1 MASPDIQLLFGVLGG
16 GSLSGESGSQIKS
29 ELSQIV
35 SGLNQNPLKVRI
47 GLETKETQKL
57 WSEQLRSKLKSL
69 NDNGNFTVKVSK
81 IDCSAAIADFK
92 RQLSAVVNSVSLE
105 SGMSITLDSKDIG
118 NIASSAKGVENAAK
132 GAKKEFSELNAI
144 IKEIN
149 LTNNKIGSAYAS
161 ASAKLV
167 NPEDVSQ
174 AEELRSK
181 YLELEQA
188 TDALRAKRG
197 SASQEDIDNIYRL
210 QTEMRN
216 LISVTKERKTASEA
230 AAKSEKETNKEQMAT
245 VQEVISAYER
255 LNKYLT
261 MNPRA
266 AETSQGKQLA
276 YIRDQMKGAIDAVGS
291 LGDNVSTMDKG
302 TFRKMSADAKE
313 LQLNLKSTGKEGKTL
328 ADIISGAYEKFG
340 GWMLITRSMMAAIQS
355 VKQMV
360 TSVREIDTAMTE
372 LKKVTSETD
381 AVYTQFLTNAA
392 TRATQLGSSISDVV
406 TASADFARLGYGI
419 EDASML
425 ADAAIMYKNV
435 GDGIEN
441 ISVAS
446 ESIISTMKA
455 FGIEASDAMLI
466 VDKFNETGNNF
477 AISSKGVGDA
487 LVRSAAALSA
497 AGNGL
502 DESIALITAA
512 NNVVQD
518 PDKVGNALKTV
529 SMYLRAA
536 KTEAEEAGESTDG
549 MAVSVSKLRD
559 EILALTNGKVDI
571 QLDENTFKSTTQ
583 ILRELSGVW
592 NELTDITQAN
602 ILEKIGGKRN
612 SNVVVSLLDNFD
624 TVEDVLASSANA
636 AGSALAENEK
646 YLESIEGKISQ
657 FQAAF
662 ENLSTI
668 TINSD
673 SVKNIVD
680 LGTGAINVLLGI
692 IEKFGGVA
700 TASGLVAAALSTQN
714 IGWVK
719 VTKTSDAAG
728 KTITG
733 LTTIFGQTGNIIKN
747 DKRLLDEYNSKV
759 DALAEGFN
767 DTKGK
772 TAIWNDTIAKGS
784 SALKNSIKVTDT
796 AKVSSEQYGAA
807 LTQTTAKTVA
817 MNIASKAAAVGLRL
831 VATAANM
838 LLSMAIGAAI
848 SLVVNALSDLI
859 NKSKEAREAARES
872 AEEYKSNIATL
883 DEYRQKIAELKQS
896 LKNGNL
902 SEEEAYNV
910 RKELLSIQDE
920 IVAAY
925 GEEAGAIDLVRMSAE
940 DASNAIDGISKSF
953 ANSNLTQNASAIKEA
968 VSKMEEVKSYRLNL
982 GLSNDDRFSG
992 EIERIISK
1000 YQNASIL
1007 KYGPKGYQGEAPWI
1021 DIVVEADA
1029 RQAEETIVGLA
1040 ADFRELGKEW
1050 NDTLGTDISFSA
1062 EFENQLSEIESV
1074 IDEYGEIYDQQ
1085 IIWKIAV
1092 EPDYS
1097 SIMNSIKDAKSQLT
1111 DAIASG
1117 DDEAAKAA
1125 YGLISTIRDNIASQD
1140 FSNDPGIESYLT
1152 NLLNEIEDISP
1163 GLKIKVDLETDL
1175 KSDSTLRDRINNLLK
1190 PLLEDDGTLDVH
1202 KVLNVGIDY
1211 EHGADLPF
1219 GPQPS
1224 PLQRVYTEDQQ
1235 AYRGLI
1241 DMASQ
1246 YGVSVEQLV
1255 GALEELGIV
1264 QTTTLEEGTSE
1275 AVEFSSVFSEEL
1287 SKSVD
1292 GVQTNIKTL
1301 GDALAKLGEGT
1312 LEATDVIDLIQ
1323 QFPELAEYVD
1333 LTAEGFGNL
1342 DDGLRKVIA
1351 DSPTELIETLQGLK
1365 ETNNLTEEA
1374 ANQIDVL
1381 CDAIESMPDA
1391 AIKDISGEFGLVAEA
1406 INNAN
1411 KALSDLDKALA
1422 ADDYDAGYDARVK
1435 HLESFK
1441 ETIDSG
1447 EFGSKAFSAY
1457 KDYYGLVGL
1466 SSDEV
1471 REWVAQNE
1479 KYLTEGQE
1487 GIARF
1492 LDTVSELG
1500 SAGGALDGIA
1510 SYEDGVF
1517 SYDITKLG
1525 EFADALGWS
1534 EEMLQDFINKYRMY
1548 SEDFLTRDVQDNLA
1562 EFTQT
1567 GLIFEVDESSFA
1579 SMSKLQEYTHL
1590 SKEEVTELIDEINKL
1605 KSENGEAGIKLIDDS
1620 ALKEWEGWQQGEL
1633 FSGEQLTSLKEATTM
1648 LGLTM
1653 DEIRELQNSSGAF
1666 DDVMAPLLE
1675 GIGWTSEEID
1685 NLRTKMYGA
1694 PWTIKAIV
1702 EGVESDSLTQIV
1714 DNLESLDIP
1723 IELNADGALVITQD
1737 LLDRLSSAG
1746 ATAQEVESIVTGLAN
1761 RDDVVIKA
1769 GLKIDGESVD
1779 EAIKKKTSDSNN
1791 VEVSV
1796 KMNVDDEDIIATVTT
1811 TVEEVEK
1818 ILGDGWETQLD
1829 CDSKQAENNIST
1841 VGKLLKGLPK
1851 NTTVSV
1857 HGRTSAVTNELQSVL
1872 SYLQRIENNKNK
1884 TVTITYRTVGV
1895 PSSSR
1900 VAHNATGTPHAKA
1913 GLSLLGDEY
1922 SPSGKPKPELVVAG
1936 EYAYLAGKDG
1946 PTLGYLNEGDIVY
1959 SYKDTK
1965 RILGNAI
1972 PAFAGGTN
1980 SLGSGYKPY
1989 SPGSG
1994 TTNSGSS
2001 STPSSNSG
2009 KSSLKVKATLDDSDL
2024 EEKLKDTLDKL
2035 KKEIDDIIGNF
2046 EHSIFL
2052 MEKKGA
2058 KSSDI
2063 IAVYRKMQEAVHAQA
2078 EKYRALGLKDNS
2090 DYIQALQKQWWE
2102 YQDSIQEVIIADYE
2116 KSVSERENAITLTE
2130 NWLENAIGEHNPG
2143 KVEKYANDIVAYYK
2157 TMQDIIHQQAE
2168 YYRSKGYDDTS
2179 DEVSRLSDLW
2189 WEYANNIKEVKQR
2202 VVDNLLDMVTEASA
2216 AVDEI
2221 QNVFDTLQAA
2231 ADEYEKNG
2239 GFISVDSFQKLVELG
2254 PEYMQYLRDE
2264 NGLLVINAENINKVI
2279 AAKTQQLAVQSAMNY
2294 VERLRLA
2301 MENDSIEDLN
2311 QLLFATTDATNATW
2325 GLVYANLALLGLDKD
2340 QYEAALHNINAY
2352 RSMADNACE
2361 SIGKVTGAAE
2371 DANKKMKSGVDDI
2384 LKYVMDMLKHRI
2396 QEQINA
2402 LEEMKDNY
2410 SDIIKLRKEA
2420 LRAAKEEAEYQDGVA
2435 DKVKQIA
2442 KLQERINALSLDD
2455 SREAQAEKIKLQEEL
2470 VGVQKELG
2478 DTQGDH
2484 ALETQEK
2491 VLDEMEDSYHAEK
2504 DKEIQ
2509 ILEESIS
2516 SYQKLYDMAIQY
2528 IETHWDTL
2536 YQELIQWNTQY
2547 GSVLNSEVT
2556 SAWENALL
2564 AAQKY
2569 GSYVNALKNLTS
2581 DSLTSGGGGGS
2592 DGSGSGSGGGDDK
2605 PNTIVGEPNYDNTST
2620 EEEQIHA
2627 IIARMYA
2634 NGQAW
2639 GTASK
2644 QKKIELHQENVD
2656 LAKLLKPLGITA
2668 VTDGATWFID
2678 KIGGPLLFDVYKK
2691 YRYLQGNKYHS
2702 GGIVGDTPSL
2712 KQNEVLA
2719 LLEKGEIVLNKQ
2731 KEQGLYRLIDFTSAV
2746 SEKLKNAMSNS
2757 INSNM
2762 LGLVQNNI
2770 SELRSKLPNT
2780 TIRNQSEAVRFG
2792 DVYIYGANEQTVEKH
2807 REINRQF
2814 ANKVLNQLR
2823 ISKR

>member
-360 TSVREIDTAMTE
+360 SSVREIDTAMTE

-381 AVYTQFLTNAA
+381 AVYSQFLTNAA

-487 LVRSAAALSA
+487 LVRSAAALAA
-497 AGNGL
+497 AGNDL

-583 ILRELSGVW
+583 ILRELSDVW

-612 SNVVVSLLDNFD
+612 SNVVVSLLENFD

-662 ENLSTI
+662 EKLSTI

-680 LGTGAINVLLGI
+680 LGTGAINVLSGI

-719 VTKTSDAAG
+719 VTKTTDTAG

-733 LTTIFGQTGNIIKN
+733 LTTIFGQTSNIIKN

-784 SALKNSIKVTDT
+784 SALKNSIKITDT

-838 LLSMAIGAAI
+838 LLSMAISAAI

-883 DEYRQKIAELKQS
+883 DEYRQKITELKQS
-896 LKNGNL
+896 LKDGNL

-940 DASNAIDGISKSF
+940 EASNAIDGISESLAKT
-953 ANSNLTQNASAIKEA
+953 NLSENASAIKEA
-968 VSKMEEVKSYRLNL
+968 VSKMESENSYGLNL
-982 GLSNDDRFSG
+982 GLANGLYEYENELRKIV
-992 EIERIISK
+992 EK
-1000 YQNASIL
+1000 YNGASL
-1007 KYGPKGYQGEAPWI
+1007 VRTPRTYGGYTYDEYN
-1021 DIVVEADA
+1021 IVVKADA
-1029 RQAEETIVGLA
+1029 RQAKDTLVSLSS
-1040 ADFRELGKEW
+1040 DFRDFAKRYDGLQF
-1050 NDTLGTDISFSA
+1050 DVSFSK
-1062 EFENQLSEIESV
+1062 EFEAAIAKVDNI
-1074 IDEYGEIYDQQ
+1074 IDEYSDIYDQQ

-1111 DAIASG
+1111 EALASG

-1125 YGLISTIRDNIASQD
+1125 YDFIDKIYATISSTD
-1140 FSNDPGIESYLT
+1140 FSNDPGVQEYLQ
-1152 NLLNEIEDISP
+1152 NLLSEIEGISP
-1163 GLKIKVDLETDL
+1163 EVKVKIDLETDL
-1175 KSDSTLRDRINNLLK
+1175 ANDSNLRDKIDNLLK
-1190 PLLEDDGTLDVH
+1190 PFLSDDGSIDVH
-1202 KVLNVGIDY
+1202 RILNVGIDY
-1211 EHGADLPF
+1211 EHNVGEAY
-1219 GPQPS
+1219 GPQLP
-1224 PLQRVYTEDQQ
+1224 PWLKGYPEEEG
-1235 AYRGLI
+1235 AYRGLTE
-1241 DMASQ
+1241 MASQ
-1246 YGVSVEQLV
+1246 YGVSVEQLI
-1255 GALEELGIV
+1255 GALDELGVV
-1264 QTTTLEEGTSE
+1264 QTTTLEDGTE
-1275 AVEFSSVFSEEL
+1275 AAVEFASVFSEEL

-1292 GVQTNIKTL
+1292 GVQANIKTL
-1301 GDALAKLGEGT
+1301 GDAMSKLSDGT
-1312 LEATDVIDLIQ
+1312 LEANDVIDLIQ

-1381 CDAIESMPDA
+1381 CDALESMPDA

-1422 ADDYDAGYDARVK
+1422 GDDYDAGYDARVK
-1435 HLESFK
+1435 HLETFK
-1441 ETIDSG
+1441 ETIENG
-1447 EFGSKAFSAY
+1447 EYGSKAYSAY

-1471 REWVAQNE
+1471 RNWVAQNE

-1492 LDTVSELG
+1492 LDTVAELG
-1500 SAGGALDGIA
+1500 SSGGALDGIA

-1517 SYDITKLG
+1517 SYDITRLS

-1548 SEDFLTRDVQDNLA
+1548 SEDFLTRTAEDNLA

-1567 GLIFEVDESSFA
+1567 GLIFDVDESSFA

-1590 SKEEVTELIDEINKL
+1590 SKEEVTALIDEINKL
-1605 KSENGEAGIKLIDDS
+1605 KSENGGDGIKLIDDS
-1620 ALKEWEGWQQGEL
+1620 ALRSWEGWNDGEF
-1633 FSGEQLTSLKEATTM
+1633 FSGYQLAALRDAAQL

-1653 DEIRELQNSSGAF
+1653 DDMRELRNSSDAF
-1666 DDVMAPLLE
+1666 DDIMSPLLE

-1685 NLRTKMYGA
+1685 NLRAKIYGK
-1694 PWTIKAIV
+1694 PWAIKAIV
-1702 EGVESDSLTQIV
+1702 EGVESDSLS
-1714 DNLESLDIP
+1714 DLLANLESLEIP
-1723 IELNADGALVITQD
+1723 IDVNADGALVVTQD
-1737 LLDRLSSAG
+1737 LIDRLSDAG
-1746 ATAQEVESIVTGLAN
+1746 ASAQEIEGIITGLAN

-1769 GLKIDGESVD
+1769 GLEIDGESVD
-1779 EAIKKKTSDSNN
+1779 EAIKKKTSKSNSD

-1796 KMNVDDEDIIATVTT
+1796 KMNVDDEDVIATVTT

-1818 ILGDGWETQLD
+1818 ILGDGWETTLD
-1829 CDSKQAENNIST
+1829 CDSEQAEGNIST
-1841 VGKLLKGLPK
+1841 VQKLLKGLPK

-1857 HGRTSAVTNELQSVL
+1857 HGRTSAVTSELQSVL

-1884 TVTITYRTVGV
+1884 TVTITYKTVGS
-1895 PSSSR
+1895 PSSRR
-1900 VAHNATGTPHAKA
+1900 VAQNATGTPHAKA

-1922 SPSGKPKPELVVAG
+1922 SPSGKPKPELVVSG
-1936 EYAYLAGKDG
+1936 DYAYLAGKEG

-1959 SYKDTK
+1959 SYQDTK

-1980 SLGSGYKPY
+1980 SLGSGYSPY
-1989 SPGSG
+1989 IPGAG
-1994 TTNSGSS
+1994 ATNNGSS
-2001 STPSSNSG
+2001 SSQSNSG
-2009 KSSLKVKATLDDSDL
+2009 KSSLKVTATLDNTDL

-2046 EHSIFL
+2046 EHSIFI

-2063 IAVYRKMQEAVHAQA
+2063 IAVYRKMQEAVHTQA

-2130 NWLENAIGEHNPG
+2130 NWLENAVGEHNPG

-2157 TMQDIIHQQAE
+2157 TMQDTIHQQAE
-2168 YYRSKGYDDTS
+2168 YYRSKGYADTS
-2179 DEVSRLSDLW
+2179 DEVSKLSDLW
-2189 WEYANNIKEVKQR
+2189 WEYAKSINEVKQR
-2202 VVDNLLDMVTEASA
+2202 VVDNLIDMVTEASD

-2221 QNVFDTLQAA
+2221 QSVFDALQSA
-2231 ADEYEKNG
+2231 ADEYAKNG

-2301 MENDSIEDLN
+2301 MESDSIEDLN

-2340 QYEAALHNINAY
+2340 QYQAALHNINAY
-2352 RSMADNACE
+2352 RSLADSACE
-2361 SIGKVTGAAE
+2361 SIGKVTNAAE
-2371 DANKKMKSGVDDI
+2371 DEQKKMKSGVDDI
-2384 LKYVMDMLKHRI
+2384 LKYVMDMLKHRV
-2396 QEQINA
+2396 QEQIDA

-2410 SDIIKLRKEA
+2410 SDIIRLRKEA
-2420 LRAAKEEAEYQDGVA
+2420 LRAAKEEAEYQDNVA
-2435 DKVKQIA
+2435 DKVKKIA

-2470 VGVQKELG
+2470 AGVQKELG

-2484 ALETQEK
+2484 ALETQEN
-2491 VLDEMEDSYHAEK
+2491 VLDEMEESYHAEK
-2504 DKEIQ
+2504 DREIK

-2536 YQELIQWNTQY
+2536 YQELISWNTQY
-2547 GSVLNSEVT
+2547 GSVLNSEIT
-2556 SAWENALL
+2556 TAWENALL

-2569 GSYVNALKNLTS
+2569 GSYVNALKNLPSDTS
-2581 DSLTSGGGGGS
+2581 SSSTSTSGG
-2592 DGSGSGSGGGDDK
+2592 SGNGNT
-2605 PNTIVGEPNYDNTST
+2605 PNTIVGKTDYDTNST
-2620 EEEQIHA
+2620 DEEQIHA
-2627 IIARMYA
+2627 IISRMYA
-2634 NGQAW
+2634 NSQAW
-2639 GTASK
+2639 INMSK
-2644 QKKIELHQENVD
+2644 EQRKKKHEENKELAAMLQQF
-2656 LAKLLKPLGITA
+2656 GIKA
-2668 VTDGATWFID
+2668 VTDGASWFID
-2678 KIGGPLLFDVYKK
+2678 KIGGTLLYDKYKQ
-2691 YRYLQGNKYHS
+2691 YRYLQSNKFHDGGVIGN
-2702 GGIVGDTPSL
+2702 DPTL

-2719 LLEKGEIVLNKQ
+2719 LLEKGEVVLNKQ
-2731 KEQGLYRLIDFTSAV
+2731 KEQGLYRLIDFASTV
-2746 SEKLKNAMSNS
+2746 SEKLKEAMSNS
-2757 INSNM
+2757 ISSNM
-2762 LGLVQNNI
+2762 LGFVQNNI
-2770 SELRSKLPNT
+2770 SELRSKLPSNT
-2780 TIRNQSEAVRFG
+2780 VNNQNEAVHFG
-2792 DVYIYGANEQTVEKH
+2792 DIYIYGANEQTVEKH

-2814 ANKVLNQLR
+2814 ANEVLSQLR

>member
-118 NIASSAKGVENAAK
+118 NIASSTKGVENAAK

-210 QTEMRN
+210 QTEMRD

-230 AAKSEKETNKEQMAT
+230 AAKSEKDTNKEQMAT

-360 TSVREIDTAMTE
+360 ASVREIDTAMTE

-487 LVRSAAALSA
+487 LVRSAAALAA
-497 AGNGL
+497 AGNDF

-583 ILRELSGVW
+583 ILRELSEVW

-612 SNVVVSLLDNFD
+612 SNVVVSLLENFD

-657 FQAAF
+657 FRAAF
-662 ENLSTI
+662 EKLSTL

-680 LGTGAINVLLGI
+680 LGTGAMNVLSGI

-719 VTKTSDAAG
+719 VTKTTDTAG

-759 DALAEGFN
+759 DALAEGFS

-784 SALKNSIKVTDT
+784 LALKNSIKVTDT
-796 AKVSSEQYGAA
+796 VKVSSEQYGAA

-838 LLSMAIGAAI
+838 LLSMAISAAI

-883 DEYRQKIAELKQS
+883 DEYRQKITELKQS
-896 LKNGNL
+896 LKDGNL

-925 GEEAGAIDLVRMSAE
+925 GEEAGAIDLVRMSTE
-940 DASNAIDGISKSF
+940 EASNAIDGISKSF

-1062 EFENQLSEIESV
+1062 EFENQLSEIESI

-1085 IIWKIAV
+1085 MIWKIAV

-1125 YGLISTIRDNIASQD
+1125 YGLISAIRDNIASQD

-1163 GLKIKVDLETDL
+1163 ELKIKVDLETDL
-1175 KSDSTLRDRINNLLK
+1175 KSDSTLKDRINNLLK

-1224 PLQRVYTEDQQ
+1224 PLQRVYTDDQQ

-1275 AVEFSSVFSEEL
+1275 AIEFSSVFSEEL

-1301 GDALAKLGEGT
+1301 GDALAKLGDGT

-1365 ETNNLTEEA
+1365 ETNNLTEKA

-1381 CDAIESMPDA
+1381 CDALESMPDA

-1411 KALSDLDKALA
+1411 KALTDLDKALA
-1422 ADDYDAGYDARVK
+1422 GDDYDAGYDARVK
-1435 HLESFK
+1435 HLETFK
-1441 ETIDSG
+1441 ETIENG
-1447 EFGSKAFSAY
+1447 EYGSKAYSAY

-1471 REWVAQNE
+1471 RDWVAQNE

-1492 LDTVSELG
+1492 LDTVAELG
-1500 SAGGALDGIA
+1500 SSGGALDGIA

-1517 SYDITKLG
+1517 SYDITRLG

-1548 SEDFLTRDVQDNLA
+1548 SEDFLTRTAEDNLA

-1567 GLIFEVDESSFA
+1567 GLIFDVDESSFA

-1590 SKEEVTELIDEINKL
+1590 SKEEVTALIDEINKL
-1605 KSENGEAGIKLIDDS
+1605 KSDNGEDGIKLIDDS
-1620 ALKEWEGWQQGEL
+1620 ALRSWEGWNDGEF
-1633 FSGEQLTSLKEATTM
+1633 FSGDQLAALRDAAQL

-1653 DEIRELQNSSGAF
+1653 DDMRELRNSSDAF
-1666 DDVMAPLLE
+1666 DDIMSPLLE

-1685 NLRTKMYGA
+1685 NLRAKIYGK
-1694 PWTIKAIV
+1694 PWAIKAIV
-1702 EGVESDSLTQIV
+1702 EGVESDNLSDLL
-1714 DNLESLDIP
+1714 DNLESLEIP
-1723 IELNADGALVITQD
+1723 IDVNADGALVVTQD
-1737 LLDRLSSAG
+1737 LIDRLSDAG
-1746 ATAQEVESIVTGLAN
+1746 ASAQEIEGIITGLAN
-1761 RDDVVIKA
+1761 RDDVIIKA
-1769 GLKIDGESVD
+1769 GLEIDGESVD
-1779 EAIKKKTSDSNN
+1779 EAIKKKTSRSNSD

-1796 KMNVDDEDIIATVTT
+1796 KMNVDDEDVIATVTT

-1818 ILGDGWETQLD
+1818 ILGDGWETTLD
-1829 CDSKQAENNIST
+1829 CDSEQAEGNIST
-1841 VGKLLKGLPK
+1841 VQKLLKGLPK

-1857 HGRTSAVTNELQSVL
+1857 HGRTSAVTSELQSVL

-1884 TVTITYRTVGV
+1884 TVTITYKTVGS
-1895 PSSSR
+1895 PSSRR
-1900 VAHNATGTPHAKA
+1900 VAQNATGTPHAKA
-1913 GLSLLGDEY
+1913 GMSLLGDEY
-1922 SPSGKPKPELVVAG
+1922 SPSGKPKPELVVSG
-1936 EYAYLAGKDG
+1936 DYAYLAGKDG

-1959 SYKDTK
+1959 SYQDTK

-1980 SLGSGYKPY
+1980 SLGSGYSPY
-1989 SPGSG
+1989 IPGAG
-1994 TTNSGSS
+1994 TTNNGSS
-2001 STPSSNSG
+2001 SSQSNSG
-2009 KSSLKVKATLDDSDL
+2009 KSSLKVTATLDNTDL

-2046 EHSIFL
+2046 EHSIFI

-2063 IAVYRKMQEAVHAQA
+2063 IAVYRKMQEAVHTQA

-2130 NWLENAIGEHNPG
+2130 NWLENAVGEHNPG

-2157 TMQDIIHQQAE
+2157 TMQDTIHQQAE
-2168 YYRSKGYDDTS
+2168 YYRSKGYADTS
-2179 DEVSRLSDLW
+2179 DEVSKLSDLW
-2189 WEYANNIKEVKQR
+2189 WEYAKSINEVKQR
-2202 VVDNLLDMVTEASA
+2202 VVDNLIDMVTEASA

-2221 QNVFDTLQAA
+2221 QSVFDALQSA
-2231 ADEYEKNG
+2231 ADEYAKNG

-2301 MENDSIEDLN
+2301 MESDSIEDLN

-2340 QYEAALHNINAY
+2340 QYQAALHNINAY
-2352 RSMADNACE
+2352 RSLADSACE
-2361 SIGKVTGAAE
+2361 SIGKVTNAAE
-2371 DANKKMKSGVDDI
+2371 DEQKKMKSGVDDI
-2384 LKYVMDMLKHRI
+2384 LKYVMDMLKHRV
-2396 QEQINA
+2396 QEQIDA

-2410 SDIIKLRKEA
+2410 SDIIRLRKEA
-2420 LRAAKEEAEYQDGVA
+2420 LRAAKEEAEYQDNVA
-2435 DKVKQIA
+2435 DKVKKIA

-2470 VGVQKELG
+2470 AGVQKELG

-2484 ALETQEK
+2484 ALETQEN
-2491 VLDEMEDSYHAEK
+2491 VLDEMEESYHAEK
-2504 DKEIQ
+2504 DREIQ
-2509 ILEESIS
+2509 ILEDSIS

-2536 YQELIQWNTQY
+2536 YQELISWNTQY
-2547 GSVLNSEVT
+2547 GNVLNSEIT
-2556 SAWENALL
+2556 TAWENALL

-2569 GSYVNALKNLTS
+2569 GSYVNALKNLPSDTS
-2581 DSLTSGGGGGS
+2581 SSSNSTSGG
-2592 DGSGSGSGGGDDK
+2592 SGNGNT
-2605 PNTIVGEPNYDNTST
+2605 PNTIVGKTDYDTTST
-2620 EEEQIHA
+2620 DEEQIHA

-2644 QKKIELHQENVD
+2644 QKKIELHQDNVD

-2691 YRYLQGNKYHS
+2691 YRHLQGNKYHS
-2702 GGIVGDTPSL
+2702 GGIVGNDPSL

-2731 KEQGLYRLIDFTSAV
+2731 KEQGLYRIIDFASAV
-2746 SEKLKNAMSNS
+2746 SERLKDAMSNS
-2757 INSNM
+2757 ISSNM
-2762 LGLVQNNI
+2762 LGLVQNDI
-2770 SELRSKLPNT
+2770 SDLRSKLPNN
-2780 TIRNQSEAVRFG
+2780 IVNNQNEAVHFG

-2814 ANKVLNQLR
+2814 ANEVLSQLR